1 MPKKRVL
8 VVDDN
13 TDILAV
19 FREGLEMRDYEVV
32 TASGVNQALQLIT
45 TEEFDALLSDLHM
58 PDAGDGLTVV
68 SAMRHAH
75 PKAVTLLLS
84 GYPALQEAMAAV
96 LRAADEVLVKPVG
109 FSQISEIIEK
119 KLADPAPRSPL
130 KKERVAAILERDK
143 DLTIQNWLSKVDSNE
158 ELKAIDLT
166 YKERT
171 GHLPAL
177 LGDLVRRLLLPPH
190 SKVPIS
196 DAAYHHGVLRR
207 DQSYTLAMI
216 VEESRILQLSIFDT
230 LQSNLHTVDFSTV
243 LLDLMTIA
251 DEVDLQLKQ
260 AMLGYMQPAPA
271 PAMATR

>member
-119 KLADPAPRSPL
+119 KLADPAP
-130 KKERVAAILERDK
+130 
-143 DLTIQNWLSKVDSNE
+143 Q
-158 ELKAIDLT
+158 
-166 YKERT
+166 
-171 GHLPAL
+171 
-177 LGDLVRRLLLPPH
+177 PP
-190 SKVPIS
+190 
-196 DAAYHHGVLRR
+196 
-207 DQSYTLAMI
+207 
-216 VEESRILQLSIFDT
+216 
-230 LQSNLHTVDFSTV
+230 
-243 LLDLMTIA
+243 
-251 DEVDLQLKQ
+251 
-260 AMLGYMQPAPA
+260 
-271 PAMATR
+271 